1 MWRRKN
7 QTINYYYDKVCS
19 REFSPKLY
27 VQFSIKIRMCIY
39 TSRAAFVCDG
49 QGKTNEKGFHDGM
62 W

>member
-1 MWRRKN
+1 MIKF
-7 QTINYYYDKVCS
+7 VA

-49 QGKTNEKGFHDGM
+49 QGETDEKGFHDGM

>member
-1 MWRRKN
+1 MIKF
-7 QTINYYYDKVCS
+7 VA

-27 VQFSIKIRMCIY
+27 VQFFIKIRMCIY

-49 QGKTNEKGFHDGM
+49 QGKTNEKGFHDGV